1 MDEADPIGTEAL
13 AEHGGPIL
21 GGSSIDT
28 LITVVI
34 VGQIVMALWLDHLG
48 ALGLP
53 REPLN
58 AGKILGAALVLAG
71 VILVRRS

>member
-1 MDEADPIGTEAL
+1 
-13 AEHGGPIL
+13 
-21 GGSSIDT
+21 
-28 LITVVI
+28 
-34 VGQIVMALWLDHLG
+34 MALWLDHLG